1 MMMRLMIANGRCVLE
16 VVQAS
21 DSSVMSIAGMIG
33 CLEKHIDVKYA
44 QDRRQEIA
52 GVICLCVQVPSS
64 DEVVSRMEFLMNA
77 LLKRLSLSEQD
88 SREWYTLMSRT
99 WFIY

>member
-1 MMMRLMIANGRCVLE
+1 MIANGRCVLE

-64 DEVVSRMEFLMNA
+64 DEVVSRMELLMNA
-77 LLKRLSLSEQD
+77 LKCLSFSEQD
-88 SREWYTLMSRT
+88 SREWDTLMTR
-99 WFIY
+99 I